1 MAFERS
7 NGLSARSLARKLSS
21 VKGFFTWFAEKEKFE
36 PTEIL
41 AVRSPKFYNKLPR
54 PLEKAAAVDLISTV
68 KLQNELNWVSARD
81 CSILTLLYCCGLRI
95 SEALNL
101 KQSDA
106 PLPEILRVLG
116 KNNKERV
123 VPVLKIAI
131 DRVNEYIKLCPLNT
145 PKDGPLFIGVRGGPV
160 NPRIIQRVTEQARRQ
175 LGLDESATPHAMR
188 HSFATHL
195 LESSGNIRA
204 VQEFLGHA
212 NISTTQIYTHLDN
225 QYLMSVYD
233 KVHPR
238 SKKTKK
244 ED

>member
-106 PLPEILRVLG
+106 PLPEILKVLG

-131 DRVNEYIKLCPLNT
+131 ERVNEYIKLCPLNT
-145 PKDGPLFIGVRGGPV
+145 PKDGPLFVGVRGGPV
-160 NPRIIQRVTEQARRQ
+160 NPRIIQKVTEQARRQ

-195 LESSGNIRA
+195 LEAGGDLRA
-204 VQEFLGHA
+204 IQDLLGHSSL
-212 NISTTQIYTHLDN
+212 STTQNYTAVNKDNLMAIYK
-225 QYLMSVYD
+225 SA
-233 KVHPR
+233 HP
-238 SKKTKK
+238 KA
-244 ED
+244 

>member
-1 MAFERS
+1 MTNISITTSKLVDAWLTWLKSIGGRSEKTIISYRNDLQKFLSFMSNHFQDNVSPETLKNVALIDMRAWMAFERS

-131 DRVNEYIKLCPLNT
+131 ERVNEYNKLCPLNT
-145 PKDGPLFIGVRGGPV
+145 PKDGP
-160 NPRIIQRVTEQARRQ
+160 
-175 LGLDESATPHAMR
+175 
-188 HSFATHL
+188 
-195 LESSGNIRA
+195 
-204 VQEFLGHA
+204 
-212 NISTTQIYTHLDN
+212 
-225 QYLMSVYD
+225 
-233 KVHPR
+233 
-238 SKKTKK
+238 
-244 ED
+244 